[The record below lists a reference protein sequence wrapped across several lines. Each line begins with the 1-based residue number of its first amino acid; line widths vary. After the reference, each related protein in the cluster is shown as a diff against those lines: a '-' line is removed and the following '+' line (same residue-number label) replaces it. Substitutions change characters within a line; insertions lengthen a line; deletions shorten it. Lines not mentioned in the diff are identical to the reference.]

1 MHLNPEHFRIAGK
14 QPNDP
19 AQNFYVYRS
28 NLEEMLDKGLIEVA
42 MRNGNW
48 WRIRRNG
55 RTQTWKRDPNRIR
68 IPFKM
73 GLYGHGAITEA
84 DFVS

>member
-1 MHLNPEHFRIAGK
+1 MQYLKQSLYRISG
-14 QPNDP
+14 
-19 AQNFYVYRS
+19 S
-28 NLEEMLDKGLIEVA
+28 NAPVPRDAVNYLLDRGHIECA
-42 MRNGNW
+42 MAHGRW

-55 RTQTWKRDPNRIR
+55 KTQTWKRDANRIR

-84 DFVS
+84 DFEER